1 MTRHDLLVI
10 GGGIA
15 GTLAVLAAA
24 SRGIDVAWIAEEVG
38 PLDQSAHWHGHL
50 HRGRLYDPIREAD
63 LIAELAENVPF
74 WWDERIQDYH
84 AGVDTIAV
92 GPDFAWADEFRRFL
106 RGARGEEARFAF
118 LRGDAV
124 AVHTDEAILDG
135 PRFLSAATAA
145 AESAA
150 QVHRSRCTAL
160 RRTGSTGWQASVEV
174 PGGDSMTV
182 RADRVILATGT
193 RLGELLP
200 AGVRLDRD
208 HGYRLSRMLVLRG
221 PLPRAAAIVPSRAA
235 GGLFFAS
242 REIPGSPAERI
253 WLVSDGFSSHGTR
266 SPGAL
271 TDAWWA
277 CSVME
282 RMYGFVREDVFEDVR
297 AAAYI
302 APKSR
307 LDASPTEVPA
317 HGFAADDR
325 SAFVA
330 LTPSKWSSSPTAA
343 VNALHRLVPDD
354 LGMDNRLASIVGLIS
369 GASGASAAPM
379 IEETWQTLDPAI
391 PVSDLRRPGQAAL
404 VSAARMFGHDL
415 AATSNPGRGRQ
426 VAT

>member
-1 MTRHDLLVI
+1 MTRHELVVI

-24 SRGIDVAWIAEEVG
+24 SRGIDVAWIADEVG

-74 WWDERIQDYH
+74 WWDERVLAYH
-84 AGVDTIAV
+84 AGIDTIAV

-106 RGARGEEARFAF
+106 RGARGEEARIAF

-135 PRFLSAATAA
+135 PRFLRAATAA

-150 QVHRSRCTAL
+150 AVHRSRCTAL
-160 RRTGSTGWQASVEV
+160 RRTGTAGWQASADV
-174 PGGDSMTV
+174 PGGDVLTV

-200 AGVRLDRD
+200 PDVRLDRAP
-208 HGYRLSRMLVLRG
+208 GYRLSRMLVLRG

-242 REIPGSPAERI
+242 REIPGSTTERI
-253 WLVSDGFSSHGTR
+253 WLVSDGFSSEGVR

-277 CSVME
+277 CSVVE
-282 RMYGFVREDVFEDVR
+282 RMYGFVREDVFGDVR
-297 AAAYI
+297 AAAYV

-317 HGFAADDR
+317 HGFAADDG

-343 VNALHRLVPDD
+343 VNALHRLMPDD
-354 LGMDNRLASIVGLIS
+354 VLVESRLAAIVELIT
-369 GASGASAAPM
+369 GASGAGAAPM

-404 VSAARMFGHDL
+404 VAAARMFGHDL
-415 AATSNPGRGRQ
+415 PAAWNLGQGRQ
-426 VAT
+426 VVS